1 MAEVTG
7 QPPVEYHPVTEPS
20 STQQQA
26 WGGQTQWTEPA
37 AKTGPTLAQTLV
49 AEFIGTFALVAVGV
63 STWYWMFPDLL
74 AIGAASGLTVAVL
87 VTAFNRLGSG
97 QFNPAITL
105 GLLLGGKIEKGR
117 AALVIP
123 VQIISA
129 VLACFIL
136 SNFLGAN
143 EKVNWIKSG
152 PINEETG
159 QVTATMKTPV
169 EAATPGVPARYEIPE
184 PLGQVAPR
192 EVPNSQRVSVVK
204 AIVIEVMLTFFWGLA
219 VFAGLRRENKPLAGL
234 FVGAAV
240 MVGILGAGVLTEAV
254 MNPVRAFGPAL
265 VSGQWDF
272 QLIYWVGPM
281 LGGALAGVVCG
292 HFLFRDEDEAIA

>member
-7 QPPVEYHPVTEPS
+7 QPPVEYQSVSEPTTEQ
-20 STQQQA
+20 STA
-26 WGGQTQWTEPA
+26 WTEQA
-37 AKTGPTLAQTLV
+37 QWGESQRDTGPGVAQTLV
-49 AEFIGTFALVAVGV
+49 AEFIGTFALVAVGAT
-63 STWYWMFPDLL
+63 TWYWMFPDLL
-74 AIGAASGLTVAVL
+74 AVGLASGLTVAVL

-105 GLLLGGKIEKGR
+105 GLLLGGRLQTSR
-117 AALVIP
+117 AMMIIP

-129 VLACFIL
+129 VLACFVL
-136 SNFLGAN
+136 SNFLGEN
-143 EKVNWIKSG
+143 EKMNWIKPG

-159 QVTATMKTPV
+159 QVTATMKSPL
-169 EAATPGVPARYEIPE
+169 EAATPGVPARYEVPE

-192 EVPNSQRVSVVK
+192 EVPNSQRVSVIK

-219 VFAGLRRENKPLAGL
+219 VFAGLRRENRPLAGL

-240 MVGILGAGVLTEAV
+240 TVGILSAGVLTEAV

-272 QLIYWVGPM
+272 QMVYWLGPI
-281 LGGALAGVVCG
+281 LGGALAGVICG
-292 HFLFRDEDEAIA
+292 RFLFPDDAEAVA

>member
-1 MAEVTG
+1 
-7 QPPVEYHPVTEPS
+7 
-20 STQQQA
+20 
-26 WGGQTQWTEPA
+26 
-37 AKTGPTLAQTLV
+37 
-49 AEFIGTFALVAVGV
+49 
-63 STWYWMFPDLL
+63 MFPDLL
-74 AIGAASGLTVAVL
+74 AVGLASGLTVAVL

-105 GLLLGGKIEKGR
+105 GLLLGGRLQMSR
-117 AALVIP
+117 AMMIIP

-129 VLACFIL
+129 VLACFVL
-136 SNFLGAN
+136 SNFLGEN
-143 EKVNWIKSG
+143 EKMNWIKPG

-159 QVTATMKTPV
+159 QVTATMKSPL
-169 EAATPGVPARYEIPE
+169 EAATPGVPARYEVPA

-192 EVPNSQRVSVVK
+192 EVPNSQRVSVIK

-219 VFAGLRRENKPLAGL
+219 VFAGLRRENRPLAGL

-240 MVGILGAGVLTEAV
+240 AVGILSAGVLTEAV

-272 QLIYWVGPM
+272 QMVYWLGPI
-281 LGGALAGVVCG
+281 LGGALAGVICG
-292 HFLFRDEDEAIA
+292 RFLFPDDAEAVA

>member
-7 QPPVEYHPVTEPS
+7 QPPIEYQSVSEPTTEQ
-20 STQQQA
+20 STA
-26 WGGQTQWTEPA
+26 WTEQA
-37 AKTGPTLAQTLV
+37 QWGESQRDTGPGVAQTLV
-49 AEFIGTFALVAVGV
+49 AEFIGTFALVAVGAT
-63 STWYWMFPDLL
+63 TWYWMFPDLL
-74 AIGAASGLTVAVL
+74 AVGLASGLTVAVL

-105 GLLLGGKIEKGR
+105 GLLLGGRLQTSR
-117 AALVIP
+117 AMMIIP

-129 VLACFIL
+129 VLACFVL
-136 SNFLGAN
+136 SNFLGEN
-143 EKVNWIKSG
+143 EKMNWIKPG

-159 QVTATMKTPV
+159 QVTATMKSPL
-169 EAATPGVPARYEIPE
+169 EAATPGVPARYEVPE

-192 EVPNSQRVSVVK
+192 EVPNSQRVSVIK

-219 VFAGLRRENKPLAGL
+219 VFAGLRRENRPLAGL

-240 MVGILGAGVLTEAV
+240 TVGILSAGVLTEAV

-272 QLIYWVGPM
+272 QMVYWLGPI
-281 LGGALAGVVCG
+281 LGGALAGVICG
-292 HFLFRDEDEAIA
+292 RFLFPDDAEAVA